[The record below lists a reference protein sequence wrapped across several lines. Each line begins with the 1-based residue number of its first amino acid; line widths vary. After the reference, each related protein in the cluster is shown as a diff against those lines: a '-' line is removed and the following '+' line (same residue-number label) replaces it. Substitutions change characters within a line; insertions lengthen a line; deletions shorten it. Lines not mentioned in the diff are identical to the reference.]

1 MKYISNLI
9 YLIAVIVIAGSC
21 SSNKYMSDSN
31 STVVPISDKSGVSAG
46 GLVYGLPLTVLDIE
60 IEAERTI
67 EKPGP
72 YSRYAESLLGLTDI
86 IKAENEYWS
95 ITAIRINTHQEL
107 DPGEFYVI
115 EATSMFQTN
124 VLALKKSGLILD
136 LNPEIY
142 NSKTD
147 IFTDTE
153 TDLRS
158 LRIYDLGADE
168 YFQDQRDTVYRTV
181 NVDTAFIKVPYL
193 VTKKQKLT
201 LDQLAEKAAV
211 RLMEMRDGKHLIL
224 TGETNV
230 FPQDGAAINEMNRLE
245 KEYTE
250 LFTGKT
256 LRGKHT
262 FRYQVI
268 PDKDQAG
275 KQITVC
281 TFSELTGPGTTA
293 QKSGTPVTIEL
304 FPEMKTKSLKEISNQ
319 TRESS
324 SQKYGK
330 LYYRVPDVVSVK
342 TVFGNEIIN
351 TSRKLIYQ
359 FGEVIR
365 LPENYIIG
373 K

>member
-1 MKYISNLI
+1 MKYNANLI
-9 YLIAVIVIAGSC
+9 YLIAVMAIAGSC
-21 SSNKYMSDSN
+21 GSNKYMSDSS
-31 STVVPISDKSGVSAG
+31 STVMPLSDKSGVSAG
-46 GLVYGLPLTVLDIE
+46 SLVYGLPLTVVEIE
-60 IEAERTI
+60 IEAERII

-86 IKAENEYWS
+86 IKSENEYWS
-95 ITAIRINTHQEL
+95 IRTIRINTHQEL

-124 VLALKKSGLILD
+124 VLALKKTGLIMD

-142 NSKTD
+142 NSHTD
-147 IFTDTE
+147 IYTDTE

-158 LRIYDLGADE
+158 LKIFDLGADE
-168 YFQDQRDTVYRTV
+168 YFQDQRDTVYKTV

-201 LDQLAEKAAV
+201 VDQLAEKAAV

-224 TGETNV
+224 TGETNI

-262 FRYQVI
+262 FSYQLI
-268 PDKDQAG
+268 PNKDQAG

-281 TFSELTGPGTTA
+281 TFSELTGPGTTS
-293 QKSGTPVTIEL
+293 QKSGTPVTIE
-304 FPEMKTKSLKEISNQ
+304 FIPEMKTKSLKLISTQNK
-319 TRESS
+319 ESS

-342 TVFGNEIIN
+342 TVFGNEVIN
-351 TSRKLIYQ
+351 ATRKLIYQ
-359 FGEVIR
+359 FGEVIH

>member
-1 MKYISNLI
+1 MKYNANLI
-9 YLIAVIVIAGSC
+9 YLIAVMAIAGSC
-21 SSNKYMSDSN
+21 GSNKYMSDSN
-31 STVVPISDKSGVSAG
+31 STVMPLSDKSGVSAG
-46 GLVYGLPLTVLDIE
+46 SLVYGLPLTVVEIE
-60 IEAERTI
+60 IEAERII

-86 IKAENEYWS
+86 IKSENEYWS
-95 ITAIRINTHQEL
+95 IRTIRINTHQEL

-124 VLALKKSGLILD
+124 VLALKKTGLIMD

-142 NSKTD
+142 NSHTD
-147 IFTDTE
+147 IYTDTE

-158 LRIYDLGADE
+158 LQIFDLGADE
-168 YFQDQRDTVYRTV
+168 YFQDQRDTVYKTV

-201 LDQLAEKAAV
+201 VDQLAEKAAV

-224 TGETNV
+224 TGETNI

-262 FRYQVI
+262 FSYQLI
-268 PDKDQAG
+268 PNKDQAG

-293 QKSGTPVTIEL
+293 QKSGTPVTIE
-304 FPEMKTKSLKEISNQ
+304 FNPEMKTKSLKLISTQNK
-319 TRESS
+319 ESS

-342 TVFGNEIIN
+342 TVFGNEVIN
-351 TSRKLIYQ
+351 ATRKLIYQ
-359 FGEVIR
+359 FGEVIH